1 MPSLEVEVSDVEA
14 LLTAT
19 GAEAAGNNNTGPWRA
34 ASATLG
40 ILALGVLVLGAF
52 TVGGASLRVSGE
64 ALARSRSEKDEL
76 HPVMAYLSA
85 LTRDSAGKA
94 NPRVACTEGNYQARL
109 KLARDME
116 AMGMRPLGTSGP
128 GNFTWHFEGSKDD
141 AFCPHGISNVIG
153 YVEGSDPILKEEFI
167 MYDAHYDGAKFGL
180 QGGGWLKLNGEVPGD
195 YESKFGNEDTDTAFD
210 DGAAVAVGMTI
221 AKQLLQAPP
230 KRSVIF
236 SFSDAE
242 EGAENLGTP
251 EPGQTERRVPQ
262 KFTELFLQLG
272 KTQGQFPIGL
282 TAWSKKPTVDLQK
295 IKLVIAADPLGF
307 PGIAGSDFLAI
318 MGVESTPGLQDLV
331 ESLWPEES
339 KVTPVFAN
347 RKYTSSIAYSD
358 SDAFSSGYEC
368 DPSVTPCLPD
378 GRIPFLWMAQA
389 GFRQYHGG
397 MDYTIPAAILASFN
411 NQGLDMSADPA
422 YFTRD
427 RSCTLDSAALV
438 RVYDTLSGLLAR
450 LADSDGVGGLAYKK
464 YNYKV
469 SDEPGGASTYTLKDA
484 KNNVKTYQV
493 IKDAL
498 AKGSDVTGIP
508 ELSSTHLLQ
517 GFAKLMGLTS
527 QVVAAF
533 PPGTPDAV
541 VVPND
546 EFQKALAN
554 SVVGA
559 VLAPDFFKSTDPG
572 SIAKF
577 SATLP
582 DQLLLKCPR

>member
-1 MPSLEVEVSDVEA
+1 MEVEASDVEA
-14 LLTAT
+14 LLTSN
-19 GAEAAGNNNTGPWRA
+19 GAEAAGGSRAGPWRA

-40 ILALGVLVLGAF
+40 ILATGVLVLGAF
-52 TVGGASLRVSGE
+52 TAGGASQRVSGE
-64 ALARSRSEKDEL
+64 ALAHGESEKAAV

-116 AMGMRPLGTSGP
+116 AMGMKPLGTSGP
-128 GNFTWHFEGSKDD
+128 GNFIWHFEGSQDA

-153 YVEGSDPILKEEFI
+153 YVEGSDPILREEFI
-167 MYDAHYDGAKFGL
+167 MYDAHYDGANFQLMGDG
-180 QGGGWLKLNGEVPGD
+180 QSQINGQVPGN
-195 YESKFGNEDTDTAFD
+195 YQAKFGNEDTDTAFD
-210 DGAAVAVGMTI
+210 DGAAVAVGMTL
-221 AKQLLQAPP
+221 AKKLVQSPP

-236 SFSDAE
+236 SFTDAE

-251 EPGQTERRVPQ
+251 ELGQTMKVPQ
-262 KFTELFLQLG
+262 KFTDLFLQLG
-272 KTQGQFPIGL
+272 QTGGQFPIGL

-295 IKLVIAADPLGF
+295 IKLVVSADPLGF
-307 PGIAGSDFLAI
+307 PGIAGSDFIAV
-318 MGVESTPGLQDLV
+318 MGGESTPGLQDLV
-331 ESLWPEES
+331 ESLWPKES

-347 RKYTSSIAYSD
+347 RKYASSIAYSD
-358 SDAFSSGYEC
+358 ADALSSDYQC
-368 DPSVTPCLPD
+368 NPSVTPCLPA
-378 GRIPFLWMAQA
+378 GGIPFIWMAQA

-397 MDYTIPAAILASFN
+397 LDYTIPAAILASFKS
-411 NQGLDMSADPA
+411 QGLDMSADPA

-438 RVYDTLSGLLAR
+438 RVYDTLGGLLSR
-450 LADSDGVGGLAYKK
+450 LANSDGVGGLAYKK
-464 YNYKV
+464 YNYKA
-469 SDEPGGASTYTLKDA
+469 SGEPGGADTYTLKDA

-508 ELSSTHLLQ
+508 ELSSTHLQQ
-517 GFAKLMGLTS
+517 GFGNLMDLTS
-527 QVVAAF
+527 QIVATF
-533 PPGTPDAV
+533 PPGTADSV
-541 VVPND
+541 VVPNA
-546 EFQKALAN
+546 EFQQMIAA
-554 SVVGA
+554 SIVGA